1 MSADL
6 LATARAEA
14 LFAARVNAGTLTRS
28 EATTAIQHAVRTCGG
43 VRGCA
48 ARVAQ
53 EFGDHP
59 DVAVKRMRWAKA
71 TVAELFGPSNGRRAA
86 SG

>member
-1 MSADL
+1 MSRLNVNA
-6 LATARAEA
+6 ARCEA
-14 LFAARVNAGTLTRS
+14 LFASHIQQSERPTPAQAR
-28 EATTAIQHAVRTCGG
+28 EAITMTVRRVG

-59 DVAVKRMRWAKA
+59 EIAIDRMRWARE
-71 TVAELFGPSNGRRAA
+71 TVALLFNLRVHD
-86 SG
+86 